1 MSLIKPGESPRCQE
15 CRGELYLKNRELTS
29 VMVDGEEI
37 KRIKETWMCGRGHVW
52 LKLYA
57 YDSSLVVSLW

>member
-1 MSLIKPGESPRCQE
+1 MVILKPREIPHCKE
-15 CRGELYLKNRELTS
+15 CRGELYFKSRELTS

-37 KRIKETWMCGRGHVW
+37 KRIRETWMCGLGHVW

-57 YDSSLVVSLW
+57 YDSSLVIN